1 MAKAN
6 EEHPPK
12 VAEKP
17 KSQEEEWK
25 ELMKQPDP
33 L

>member
-1 MAKAN
+1 MVEEAMAKAN

-25 ELMKQPDP
+25 ELMK
-33 L
+33 